1 MLSKRLKSIAS
12 MVDKGNNI
20 YDIGCDHALLDIYLA
35 INNDNHCTASDINQN
50 ALNNAIKNIEKYH
63 LSDKI
68 DTVISDGLK
77 NITLKEDSTII
88 LSGMGSRTIIDI
100 LSPLDSKL
108 VNSII
113 VQSNNDLSI
122 LRKRICKLGYYI
134 FDEDVVLDKGIYYV
148 IIKFKPGYKKYH
160 FKDYEL
166 GPILVSKGKSD
177 YYSNLKSKNEQIL
190 NSVPKRYVVKRLKLK
205 KMNYLI
211 NKFKLG

>member
-1 MLSKRLKSIAS
+1 

-100 LSPLDSKL
+100 LSP
-108 VNSII
+108 
-113 VQSNNDLSI
+113 
-122 LRKRICKLGYYI
+122 
-134 FDEDVVLDKGIYYV
+134 
-148 IIKFKPGYKKYH
+148 
-160 FKDYEL
+160 
-166 GPILVSKGKSD
+166 
-177 YYSNLKSKNEQIL
+177 
-190 NSVPKRYVVKRLKLK
+190 
-205 KMNYLI
+205 
-211 NKFKLG
+211 